1 MEARFDSVEGWFVVM
16 GMISLIFL
24 GLAVFELIWD
34 RFTGARPRLAETG
47 ANAAIAVGN
56 ELLNRTAYGA
66 VFVIGL
72 FLVEPLALFDI
83 PMSSWWSWALAIL
96 AADFSYY
103 WMHRWE
109 HEIRV
114 LWAYHSVHHSS
125 PEFNLT
131 TAYRLAWV
139 EGLVEWLFFV
149 PMVIVGFD
157 PVQTLVAILVGL
169 TYQTWIHTQKIGRLG
184 WLDRVFDTPSVHR
197 VHHGANDR
205 YLDRNYGGI
214 LIVWDRLF
222 GTYQAED
229 EPVRFGITEP
239 LGTANPLVINFH
251 EFLAIMRDSL
261 KSRRLSDFRR
271 FIFGRPGWRPPEA

>member
-1 MEARFDSVEGWFVVM
+1 MRFEAVGRWFIAM
-16 GMISLIFL
+16 GLISLFFL
-24 GLAVFELIWD
+24 GLAVLELIWD
-34 RFTGARPRLAETG
+34 RVTGGRPRLAETG
-47 ANAAIAVGN
+47 ANVAIAAGN

-66 VFVIGL
+66 VFVVGL
-72 FLVEPLALFDI
+72 FLAEPLALFDI
-83 PMSSWWSWALAIL
+83 PMGGWWSWALAIL

-125 PEFNLT
+125 PEFNLS

-157 PVQTLVAILVGL
+157 PVQTLVAILVVVI
-169 TYQTWIHTQKIGRLG
+169 YQTWIHTQKIGRLG
-184 WLDRVFDTPSVHR
+184 WLDRVFNTPSAHR
-197 VHHGANDR
+197 VHHGANTR

-214 LIVWDRLF
+214 LILWDRLF

-229 EPVRFGITEP
+229 EPVQFGITEP
-239 LGTANPLVINFH
+239 LGSANPLVINFH
-251 EFLAIMRDSL
+251 EFLAIARDCL
-261 KSRRLSDFRR
+261 KSARLSNVRR
-271 FIFGRPGWRPPEA
+271 FIFGRPGWRPPEV